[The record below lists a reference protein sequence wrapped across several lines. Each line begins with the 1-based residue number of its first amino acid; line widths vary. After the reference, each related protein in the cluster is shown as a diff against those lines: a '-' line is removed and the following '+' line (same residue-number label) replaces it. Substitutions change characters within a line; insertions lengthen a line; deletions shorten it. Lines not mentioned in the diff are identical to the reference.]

1 MDVFASGREIL
12 LAVRATLSSSTLATT
27 EPPNYTLP
35 PVEVTERERRLLE
48 LSLSIELEKETPPDP
63 EEITKSSA
71 SSTSGPDKI
80 TDPEEEDE
88 TIFEY

>member
-12 LAVRATLSSSTLATT
+12 LAVRAILSSSTLAPT
-27 EPPNYTLP
+27 EPPNDTLP

-48 LSLSIELEKETPPDP
+48 LSLSIELEKETPPHT
-63 EEITKSSA
+63 EITKSSA
-71 SSTSGPDKI
+71 SSTSGPKKV

>member
-12 LAVRATLSSSTLATT
+12 LAVRAILSSSTLAPT
-27 EPPNYTLP
+27 EPPNDTLP
-35 PVEVTERERRLLE
+35 PAEVTERERRLLE

-63 EEITKSSA
+63 EITKSSA
-71 SSTSGPDKI
+71 SSTSGPEKV